1 MDLWVATTAVVT
13 KRRDD
18 VFGGAEATS
27 DTNITI
33 VANSDTYF
41 MGGRGED
48 GPSRSPS
55 SSGRV
60 AANPERNSC
69 RFCNFFKKSEV

>member
-1 MDLWVATTAVVT
+1 MTTAAIT
-13 KRRDD
+13 KRRD
-18 VFGGAEATS
+18 VFGGAEATI

-41 MGGRGED
+41 IGGRGED

>member
-1 MDLWVATTAVVT
+1 MVEEI
-13 KRRDD
+13 KRRRDD
-18 VFGGAEATS
+18 GFRTATAAAT
-27 DTNITI
+27 DDNNITI

>member
-1 MDLWVATTAVVT
+1 MTTAAIT
-13 KRRDD
+13 ERRD
-18 VFGGAEATS
+18 VFGGAEATN

-41 MGGRGED
+41 IAGRGED